1 MSEPMTPDSSPAPA
15 ERSYPIVPRPA
26 DDTRFTAA
34 LALDVADVLT
44 RHGYP
49 RPTSGLD
56 WVELKLALLHFLY
69 GNGGAA

>member
-15 ERSYPIVPRPA
+15 ERSYPITPRPE
-26 DDTRFTAA
+26 DDARFTAG

-49 RPTSGLD
+49 RPASGPD
-56 WVELKLALLHFLY
+56 WVELKLALFRFLY
-69 GNGGAA
+69 GNGDAA